1 MALVSRQA
9 QLDSGTATGG
19 GSMKARQVSAAIL
32 ALILSYAMCGVSAAA
47 PLKPADVPEPL
58 KPWIDWVVD
67 DDKERLCPFLYNSFA
82 TKRCIWPGALRLDL
96 RATTGSF
103 SGSWRVFSDSWIV
116 LPGNQV
122 HWPLDVEVNG
132 IARAVIARNGKPSLH
147 LMPGMYSITGNFSWS
162 ALPETLTIAAD
173 TGIIKLSVRG
183 EEMKFPRINN
193 NGEIWLGRSEG
204 NLSDEQNGIKNS
216 HTVTVQ
222 RRIVDEIPFL
232 VYTRIEVDVI
242 GEQRELVLGQPLLDG
257 FIPIAVI
264 SPLPARIEA
273 NGELRVQLRAGR
285 HVIEV
290 RARHPQELDGL
301 QLPAQASPWPT
312 SEVWAFDARNDLR
325 LVEIVGGQAVDP
337 SQTQA
342 PKDWHHLPVY
352 TVAAGDGFNFTVIRR
367 GDPEPEPN
375 KFTLE
380 RQLWLD
386 FDGRGY
392 TTQDRIDGTI
402 TRDWRLDSGPDLQ
415 LGQVVV
421 DGQPRFITR
430 RENDGPHGVE
440 LRRHRINLVADARME
455 RGHDQFA
462 ATGWAHDFHNVKATL
477 NLPPGW
483 DVFAINGVDNV
494 PDTWLA
500 RWTLLDLFLVLVIS
514 ASVLRLWDRRAAVCT
529 LLMLSVIWHAPDAPH
544 YIWLSLFV
552 AIALLRV
559 LPQGRARS
567 MVIGFRNL
575 TVLGLAIICVP
586 FAVHEFRL
594 AVYPQLEF
602 AHLHV
607 ATPMHQRVAGAR
619 VEAERARDQAM
630 PMAAMEADM
639 MVMDDRSEVAQAA
652 GAMLKSAPQRY
663 ASETVRAEPAKI
675 FALDPA
681 AIIQTGPGLP
691 EWRWKSMH
699 LSWNGPVDQNQRV
712 AITYIPPLL
721 NVVIHVL
728 RVLLIG
734 VVLILIFGI
743 GSRRVFANSAPT
755 ALLLMLGLIAFG
767 APTADA
773 VAGDIPD
780 PALLET
786 LRQRL
791 NAPPECAN
799 QCADITRMRLQLDAA
814 RLQFRLETHSD
825 HPSAIPLP
833 GQAQQWSP
841 TLVLVDGNPTAEL
854 ARDPRGF
861 LWLQLP
867 LGVHQVALSGALPA
881 RRNVQIALPLRP
893 HTVESMVE
901 GWEVRGLREDGQVEG
916 QLQLTRL
923 ATDASPV
930 DTTAF
935 ETNQLP
941 PFIRIDRTLRLG
953 LDWTLVTKVV
963 RVAGGN
969 TAAVFEVPLVA
980 GESVVTPGIEVANGM
995 VRVNLGARARSLT
1008 WQSNLEHSQVIA
1020 LTAPDTTAWLETWTL
1035 QAAPMWHI
1043 GFAGIAPVHHRGGG
1057 DEWLPQWRPWPGE
1070 SVSFN
1075 VGKPGGVPGQ
1085 SLTIDSSSVSLKPG
1099 TRATDATLS
1108 LRVRSSKGGQ
1118 YTLRLP
1124 DEVTLQGVR
1133 INNVSEPL
1141 RAEGRNLTIPV
1152 TPGAQTV
1159 DIEWRKASGISTRFS
1174 SDAIDL
1180 TIPSINHQI
1189 EMNLGRDRW
1198 TLFTYGPSLGP
1209 AVRFWSLFA
1218 ILLVVAVGLAR
1229 IPLTPLN
1236 TGQWLLLAIGLSQVA
1251 VPLAAVVVLWLLA
1264 LGLRERYGAGLIGY
1278 RFNLTQIGLVVL
1290 SLAAMAILIE
1300 AIRHGLLGH
1309 PDMHVAGNGSNAHQ
1323 LRWYADRVLA
1333 EPPSATVLSVP
1344 ILVYRLLM
1352 LGWALWLA
1360 FAILRWLRWGWS
1372 CFSTD
1377 GLWRAWRKPKAAP
1390 A

>member
-1 MALVSRQA
+1 
-9 QLDSGTATGG
+9 
-19 GSMKARQVSAAIL
+19 MKARHVPAAII
-32 ALILSYAMCGVSAAA
+32 ALILFCAMLGRSAAG
-47 PLKPADVPEPL
+47 PLNPADVPEPL
-58 KPWIDWVVD
+58 KPWINWVVA
-67 DDKERLCPFLYNSFA
+67 DDKDRLCPFLYNNFA
-82 TKRCIWPGALRLDL
+82 TKRCIWPGELRFDL

-103 SGSWRVFSDSWIV
+103 SGSWHVYADSWIV
-116 LPGNQV
+116 LPGSQV
-122 HWPLDVEVNG
+122 NWPMDVEVNG
-132 IARAVIARNGKPSLH
+132 ETHAIIGRNGKPSLR
-147 LMPGMYSITGNFSWS
+147 LSPGAYTITGKFSW
-162 ALPETLTIAAD
+162 PEMPESLTVAAD
-173 TGIIKLSVRG
+173 TGIVRLSLRG
-183 EEMKFPRINN
+183 ADIKFPRINN
-193 NGEIWLGRSEG
+193 RGEIWLGRSEG
-204 NLSDEQNGIKNS
+204 IPNDPQNGVKNS

-222 RRIVDEIPFL
+222 RRILDEIPL
-232 VYTRIEVDVI
+232 QVHTRIEVDVT
-242 GEQRELVLGQPLLDG
+242 GEQRELVLGKPLLDG
-257 FIPIAVI
+257 FIPIAI
-264 SPLPARIEA
+264 TSPLPARIEA

-285 HVIEV
+285 HVIDV
-290 RARHPQELDGL
+290 QARHPRELDRL
-301 QLPAQASPWPT
+301 QLPAQAAPWPPG
-312 SEVWAFDARNDLR
+312 EVWAFDARNDLR
-325 LVEIVGGQAVDP
+325 LVEIVGGKAVDP
-337 SQTQA
+337 SQTKA

-352 TVAAGDGFNFTVIRR
+352 RIEAGDSLSFTVIRR

-375 KFTLE
+375 KFTLK

-392 TTQDRIDGTI
+392 TTQDQIDGTI
-402 TRDWRLDSGPDLQ
+402 TRDWRLDSGEDLQ
-415 LGQVVV
+415 LGQVIV

-430 RENDGPHGVE
+430 RENNGPHGVE
-440 LRRHRINLVADARME
+440 LRRHRVNLVADARMD
-455 RGHDQFA
+455 RGHDNFA
-462 ATGWAHDFHNVKATL
+462 ATGWAHDFHNVNATL

-483 DVFAINGVDNV
+483 DVLAIDGVDNV

-500 RWTLLDLFLVLVIS
+500 RWTLLDLFLVLVMS
-514 ASVLRLWDRRAAVCT
+514 ASALRLWDRRAAVCT
-529 LLMLSVIWHAPDAPH
+529 LLMLSLIWHAPGAPH
-544 YIWLSLFV
+544 YIWLTLFI

-559 LPQGRARS
+559 LPQGRVRS
-567 MVIGFRNL
+567 LVVGLRNL

-602 AHLHV
+602 AHLS
-607 ATPMHQRVAGAR
+607 ATTPMRQRVAAAKIEPAPA
-619 VEAERARDQAM
+619 VEQSM
-630 PMAAMEADM
+630 PMEAMEEADM
-639 MVMDDRSEVAQAA
+639 MMDMGSDVPQAA
-652 GAMLKSAPQRY
+652 SAMLKSAPQKF
-663 ASETVRAEPAKI
+663 ASEIVRRKPAKT

-681 AIIQTGPGLP
+681 AVIQTGPGLP
-691 EWRWKSMH
+691 EWRWKAID

-712 AITYIPPLL
+712 AITYMPPPLNAL
-721 NVVIHVL
+721 IRVL
-728 RVLLIG
+728 RVVLIG
-734 VVLILIFGI
+734 VVAILIFGI
-743 GSRRVFANSAPT
+743 GSRRLFT
-755 ALLLMLGLIAFG
+755 QG
-767 APTADA
+767 APTTLILLIGLMAAGVPSSDA

-780 PALLET
+780 PALLES

-791 NAPPECAN
+791 NAPPECAR

-841 TLVLVDGNPTAEL
+841 TLVLVDGKPTTEL
-854 ARDPRGF
+854 ARDRRGV

-867 LGVHQVALSGALPA
+867 LGVHQVALSGALPL
-881 RRNVQIALPLRP
+881 RRNVQITLPLRP
-893 HTVESMVE
+893 HSVESIVE

-930 DTTAF
+930 ETTAF

-941 PFIRIDRTLRLG
+941 PFVRIERTLRLG
-953 LDWTLVTKVV
+953 LDWSLVTTVV

-969 TAAVFEVPLVA
+969 TAVVFEVPLVA

-1008 WQSNLEHSQVIA
+1008 WQSNLELSQAVA
-1020 LTAPDTTAWLETWTL
+1020 LRAPDTTEWLETWTL
-1035 QAAPMWHI
+1035 QAGPMWHI
-1043 GFAGIAPVHHRGGG
+1043 GFEGIAPVHHRGGG
-1057 DEWLPQWRPWPGE
+1057 GEWLPQWRPWPGE
-1070 SVSFN
+1070 SVSFT

-1085 SLTIDSSSVSLKPG
+1085 SLTIDNSAVRLKPG

-1108 LRVRSSKGGQ
+1108 LRLRSSKGGQ
-1118 YTLRLP
+1118 FSMRLP
-1124 DEVTLQGVR
+1124 DDVKLQGVR

-1141 RAEGRNLTIPV
+1141 RAEGRDLTIPV
-1152 TPGAQTV
+1152 SPGAQTV

-1180 TIPSINHQI
+1180 SIPSINHQI

-1198 TLFTYGPSLGP
+1198 TLFTFGPSLGP

-1229 IPLTPLN
+1229 IPLTPLT

-1264 LGLRERYGAGLIGY
+1264 LGMRERYGAGLVGY
-1278 RFNLTQIGLVVL
+1278 RFNLTQIGLVLL
-1290 SLAAMAILIE
+1290 SLAAMAILVE

-1333 EPPSATVLSVP
+1333 EPPTATVVSVP

-1352 LGWALWLA
+1352 LAWALWLA

-1372 CFSTD
+1372 CFGKD
-1377 GLWRAWRKPKAAP
+1377 GLWRAWRKPKETP